1 MPLYFQQIKEIS
13 FKSSFFN
20 SDINKLVSVI
30 INDILITNNVEER
43 RSKVV
48 ETILKPLL
56 SKQNSSSSKYE
67 TEDRGDCTGIN
78 EVSRRLQDVAQKML
92 LDFRNKK
99 LPHSLIMFAQVSI
112 SVVKPEFSALSLIF
126 GSLV

>member
-1 MPLYFQQIKEIS
+1 MQQINEIS

-30 INDILITNNVEER
+30 IKDVAVTNNVEER

-67 TEDRGDCTGIN
+67 ADERGDGCGFN
-78 EVSRRLQDVAQKML
+78 EALSRTLSEVAQKSL
-92 LDFRNKK
+92 LDFRDKK
-99 LPHSLIMFAQVSI
+99 LPPSLIMFAQVSN
-112 SVVKPEFSALSLIF
+112 
-126 GSLV
+126 